1 MATQSANKLDLSNIW
16 VFSTCSKVELQK
28 IRKAFTEI
36 STPSGRLLC
45 EEGSPGEEFFVILEG
60 TADVIRNGR
69 KVNTLGPGQ
78 FFGELALLDHKPRSA
93 TIRSA
98 TEMTLLVLEQRQFTG
113 LLAEIPG
120 LTKKL
125 LQAVAGRL
133 RAADSKAF
141 H

>member
-36 STPSGRLLC
+36 SIPSGRLLC
-45 EEGSPGEEFFVILEG
+45 EEGAPGEEFFVILEG
-60 TADVIRNGR
+60 TADVIRNSR

-113 LLAEIPG
+113 LLSEIPG
-120 LTKKL
+120 LTKK
-125 LQAVAGRL
+125 
-133 RAADSKAF
+133 
-141 H
+141 

>member
-1 MATQSANKLDLSNIW
+1 MATAAKLDLSQIW
-16 VFSTCSKVELQK
+16 VFSTCSKAELTK
-28 IRKAFTEI
+28 IRRAFTEV
-36 STPSGRLLC
+36 TVEAGRLLC
-45 EEGSPGEEFFVILEG
+45 EEGAPGEEFFIILSG

-78 FFGELALLDHKPRSA
+78 FFGELALLDHRPRSA
-93 TIRSA
+93 TVRAAS
-98 TEMTLLVLEQRQFTG
+98 EMTVLVLAQREFTG
-113 LLAEIPG
+113 LLAEVPG